1 MSSTEVPVLLS
12 SMQRKEERN
21 RAIYRDFLSYRERN
35 PETPKTTIL
44 TALAVKYGL
53 SQPAMFAIAKKWENQ

>member
-1 MSSTEVPVLLS
+1 MNTAEAPVLLS

-21 RAIYRDFLSYRERN
+21 RAIHQDYLNYKAAN
-35 PETPKTTIL
+35 PKTPKTTIL

>member
-1 MSSTEVPVLLS
+1 MNTAEAPVLLS
-12 SMQRKEERN
+12 AMQIKEERN
-21 RAIYRDFLSYRERN
+21 RAIYRDFLAYREAN
-35 PETPKTTIL
+35 PKTPKTTIL

>member
-1 MSSTEVPVLLS
+1 MNTAKAPVLLS
-12 SMQRKEERN
+12 ALQLKEKRN
-21 RAIYRDFLSYRERN
+21 RAIYQDYLDYKAAN
-35 PETPKTTIL
+35 PKTSKTTIL

>member
-1 MSSTEVPVLLS
+1 MNTAKAPVLLS
-12 SMQRKEERN
+12 AMQLKEERN
-21 RAIYRDFLSYRERN
+21 RVIYRDFLAYREAN
-35 PETPKTTIL
+35 PKTSKTTIL